1 MQLCNLQPFWCGLAA
16 PNALRHCISTLSR
29 AMLQGEGEEEETDE
43 LVSQVLDEIG
53 VNLDSELV
61 GAPGHKQAA
70 PAAAAAEHHA
80 AEPLGAAA
88 GGGNDADDDL
98 QARLNNLRKQ

>member
-1 MQLCNLQPFWCGLAA
+1 MEV
-16 PNALRHCISTLSR
+16 
-29 AMLQGEGEEEETDE
+29 QGEGEEEETDE

-53 VNLDSELV
+53 VNLDSALV

-70 PAAAAAEHHA
+70 AAAAPAEHQA
-80 AEPLGAAA
+80 AQPMGASAGE
-88 GGGNDADDDL
+88 GGGDADDDL